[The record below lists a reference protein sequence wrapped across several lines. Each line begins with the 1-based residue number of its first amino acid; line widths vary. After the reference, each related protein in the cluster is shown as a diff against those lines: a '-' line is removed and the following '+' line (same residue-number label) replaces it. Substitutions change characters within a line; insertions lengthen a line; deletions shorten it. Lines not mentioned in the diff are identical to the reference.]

1 MRPAL
6 SVARAGCVA
15 ALFLFVPVVAQL
27 ALAPAVR
34 AAADGPAGA
43 GAKAEARFEAHALVL
58 PLPGP
63 DPVEVP
69 GLPAPGLP
77 AVDAAPAT
85 AAPAATAAA
94 TATALPAPVAPVE
107 PTPAPT
113 PAPARVLE
121 APFEIP
127 GMRPFAAGLP
137 PFVARARHEL
147 ALDALTYFVRQ
158 GGHFPGRSVFQ
169 LPAPVWLTR
178 QGLEDEADPEVAP
191 VGERVWELRV
201 PASLPV
207 YLLAAADRAGGL
219 DPAATAVTVDGLA
232 LTDLDRFVHHG
243 VAAISGGRMA
253 ELDVLDL
260 VFAPPVAGRHR
271 IEVRTTPPAGPET
284 VAVYILIVA
293 DPDALGPRLLR
304 VENGSVYAVLGA
316 ERLRVP
322 DEQTPRVLGYGPADV
337 VPAASESLGVMPEGD
352 PVSALREGMLVRAP
366 GTGSVFR
373 LDAGRRVRLRGLAV
387 SRANEVHGPVVNTIP
402 PVLEDEMVVQ
412 AGKDV
417 FLVEGGQLR
426 KVPDW
431 VWLLMRGYRPDDGIR
446 VPERILATLPQNSPQ
461 WMLPGGAFHDA
472 AFASAVLGRS
482 MPYRVYLPRSYD
494 TPEGVR
500 RRYPVVY
507 LLHGMGGRWDEWS
520 GYGVE
525 EVANQLFAGG
535 ELPELILIAPQ
546 GGLGYWM
553 DQDGP
558 GATPWAQYVARD
570 LVAHVDATYRTLPR
584 REARAVGGLS
594 MGGHGAVALALA
606 YPEVF
611 GVAGAHSPSIRAH
624 ASAPAY
630 FGTDDAAFARR
641 DPLALA
647 RSAEPEPAPRIW
659 IDAGADDPWRPGAEA
674 LREALEARGWAPE
687 YHVFA
692 GEHDGWYWGDH
703 LWEYLPF
710 YGSALTPQ
718 PPSP

>member
-6 SVARAGCVA
+6 SAARAGCLA
-15 ALFLFVPVVAQL
+15 AVFLFVSVVSQ
-27 ALAPAVR
+27 APPASAVR
-34 AAADGPAGA
+34 AGADGVPGV
-43 GAKAEARFEAHALVL
+43 EANALVL

-63 DPVEVP
+63 GPDPADAPGMPPVELP
-69 GLPAPGLP
+69 GVELPGGNAP
-77 AVDAAPAT
+77 PAT
-85 AAPAATAAA
+85 GAAATAAA
-94 TATALPAPVAPVE
+94 TATLPAPAG

-113 PAPARVLE
+113 PAPVRVLE
-121 APFEIP
+121 APFEIA
-127 GMRPFAAGLP
+127 GMRAFAAGLP
-137 PFVARARHEL
+137 PFDVPARHEL

-169 LPAPVWLTR
+169 LPAPAWLTR

-207 YLLAAADRAGGL
+207 YLLAAAERAGGL

-232 LTDLDRFVHHG
+232 LTDLERFVHYG
-243 VAAISGGRMA
+243 VVAISGGQMA

-284 VAVYILIVA
+284 VAVYVLTVA
-293 DPDALGPRLLR
+293 DPEALGPRLLR
-304 VENGSVYAVLGA
+304 VENGTVYAVLGA

-322 DEQTPRVLGYGPADV
+322 DEQTSRVLGYGPADV

-352 PVSALREGMLVRAP
+352 PVSALREGMLVHAP

-373 LDAGRRVRLRGLAV
+373 LDAGRRVRLRGLAA
-387 SRANEVHGPVVNTIP
+387 SRAYEVHGPVVNTIP

-412 AGKDV
+412 GGKDV
-417 FLVEGGQLR
+417 FLVERGQLR

-446 VPERILATLPQNSPQ
+446 VPERVLATLPQNSPQ

-472 AFASAVLGRS
+472 GFASAVLGRS

-494 TPEGVR
+494 TPEGAG

-558 GATPWAQYVARD
+558 GATPWAQYVALD
-570 LVAHVDATYRTLPR
+570 LVRHVDATYRTLPR

-594 MGGHGAVALALA
+594 MGAHGAIALALA
-606 YPEVF
+606 YPQVF
-611 GVAGAHSPSIRAH
+611 GVAGAHSPSIRAR

-647 RSAEPEPAPRIW
+647 GSAEPAPAPRIW

-687 YHVFA
+687 YHVFP

-710 YGSALTPQ
+710 YGGALTPQ